1 MPAFVQSQTASMK
14 NPFNKENNSGLIIG
28 AIVAGTL
35 AAGAGIW
42 FYLRGKRA
50 AEAAAYHREHAQDY
64 LKKKQKKKKKHRSD
78 INDLE
83 NVIRQ
88 EHQHEKE

>member
-1 MPAFVQSQTASMK
+1 MKSPFKKDSQA
-14 NPFNKENNSGLIIG
+14 GLIIG

-50 AEAAAYHREHAQDY
+50 AEAEAYRLEHAQDY
-64 LKKKQKKKKKHRSD
+64 LKKKEKKKKKHKTGL
-78 INDLE
+78 NELE
-83 NVIRQ
+83 AIVQ
-88 EHQHEKE
+88 HQPEQEKE